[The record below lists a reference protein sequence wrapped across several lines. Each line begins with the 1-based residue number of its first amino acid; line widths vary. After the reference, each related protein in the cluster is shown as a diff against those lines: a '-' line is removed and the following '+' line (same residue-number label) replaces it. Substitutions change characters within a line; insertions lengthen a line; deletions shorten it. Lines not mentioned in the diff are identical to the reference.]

1 MNTTQTTPALV
12 THDLTKRYG
21 GRAAVDNLS
30 IEVPS
35 GVVAGFIGPN
45 GAGKTTTMAM
55 LLGLVAPTA
64 GSAIVLGSS
73 LDDPAAYL
81 GRVGALIE
89 TPAFWPGLTGIEN
102 LRVLAKLSGHDAGY
116 IPDVLDLVGL
126 AGRGGD
132 RFGAYSLGMKQRLGI
147 AAALLG
153 DPELLVL
160 DEPTNGLDPVGIN
173 EIRQFILELADG
185 ERTVLVSSH
194 ILSEL
199 EHVSD
204 WLIVINDG
212 SLLYQGPADSFL
224 GRVSTTIALAPEHPG
239 DLQRLAALIRAD
251 GHEPRRDNG
260 GLAVPVDNDDAKAVA
275 AALNK
280 AAVAHGI
287 VLAELH
293 TRRPSLESQ
302 YLAAIGGER

>member
-1 MNTTQTTPALV
+1 MTQPALV
-12 THDLTKRYG
+12 THELTKRYG
-21 GRAAVDNLS
+21 GRAAVNRLS
-30 IEVPS
+30 IEVPA

-55 LLGLVAPTA
+55 LLGLVAPTGGTA
-64 GSAIVLGSS
+64 TVLGSS

-102 LRVLAKLSGHDAGY
+102 LRVVATLAGHDTRR
-116 IPDVLDLVGL
+116 IPEALARVGL
-126 AGRGGD
+126 DGRGGD

-173 EIRQFILELADG
+173 EIRRFILELADG

-199 EHVSD
+199 EHIAD
-204 WLIVINDG
+204 WLIVIDDG
-212 SLLYQGPADSFL
+212 ALLYQGPADGFL
-224 GRVSTTIALAPEHPG
+224 GRVPTTIAVAPEDPG
-239 DLQRLAALIRAD
+239 DLERLAALLRAD
-251 GHEPRRDNG
+251 GHEPRRDDG
-260 GLAVPVDNDDAKAVA
+260 ELTVPVEDDDARDVA
-275 AALNK
+275 AALNR
-280 AAVAHGI
+280 AAAAHGI

-293 TRRPSLESQ
+293 RRQPTLESQ
-302 YLAAIGGER
+302 YLAAIGGDR